1 MSCPPFRFVIELPFD
16 EEIQHNA
23 YSRINSALYLA
34 FDINEPLKSNVDDY
48 VADNFTISLDEE
60 IAILRIHKS
69 YCSKLDW
76 HKIFSIVTPIAN
88 ALDIEVGDYEVYD
101 YKKDKYIDLPD
112 NIYEYADYTNP
123 SEKKALA
130 KGPTNNNSNNNNNN
144 DNSAN
149 NNNNYRYKIDIPI
162 CDCKAYQRI
171 ANAINVPDAFPRKRR
186 DDYDDYRVNNYGEYK
201 TNRYS
206 IFLDGDVAFISFV
219 DLDLDFMAS
228 IMSPICDALLI
239 KRGNYTIIDDDTGK
253 EIDPSSVTLKSV
265 LDLEDGE
272 RTPNPKQNK
281 HRQHIRYDDDGNS
294 IHSDSDSNSD
304 SDSDNDDDD
313 DQDTY
318 SESECNTDYES
329 ECNSE
334 FTHDDATF
342 GEHLRRIRAEY
353 PHYTEDEMYER
364 ARQECDNGYDYMEQ
378 AQYDDDIDVLL
389 ENDKISVEQYITKK
403 VPNTNSY
410 TNYTVYQ
417 RNFLQMITRYTKAYE
432 QETFSK
438 PIQYK
443 YMLSLYNYIKYNIRV
458 FTYEFNKANLPHM
471 NKFFNV
477 TITKAQELLTTAN
490 NELAKAETTVD
501 PLLLTSFISLLNDT
515 IPIIQSVIN
524 YINK

>member
-16 EEIQHNA
+16 KENA
-23 YSRINSALYLA
+23 YSRINSALYLD
-34 FDINEPLKSNVDDY
+34 FDINEPLKSNVDEY

-130 KGPTNNNSNNNNNN
+130 KGPTNNSTSATLDNSNNTT
-144 DNSAN
+144 SAN
-149 NNNNYRYKIDIPI
+149 SSAMPDNYRYKIDIPI

-171 ANAINVPDAFPRKRR
+171 ANAIDVPDAFPRKRR

-201 TNRYS
+201 TDRYS
-206 IFLDGDVAFISFV
+206 IFLDGDIAFISFV

-239 KRGNYTIIDDDTGK
+239 KRGNYTIIDDDTGC

-272 RTPNPKQNK
+272 RTPLAKQ
-281 HRQHIRYDDDGNS
+281 RQHIRYDDDGNS
-294 IHSDSDSNSD
+294 IHSDCDSNDND
-304 SDSDNDDDD
+304 SDCNSNDQDCDQ
-313 DQDTY
+313 DQDT
-318 SESECNTDYES
+318 DYETD
-329 ECNSE
+329 CDCDTE
-334 FTHDDATF
+334 FSHDDDTF

-364 ARQECDNGYDYMEQ
+364 ARQECDNGYNYMEQ

-389 ENDKISVEQYITKK
+389 ENDKISIEQYITKK
-403 VPNTNSY
+403 VPISHSY
-410 TNYTVYQ
+410 ENYTVYQ
-417 RNFLQMITRYTKAYE
+417 RNFLQMITRYTKAYN
-432 QETFSK
+432 QENFSK

-443 YMLSLYNYIKYNIRV
+443 YMLSLYTYIKYNIKV
-458 FTYEFNKANLPHM
+458 FTYEFNKANLPTI

-477 TITKAQELLTTAN
+477 TITKAQELLQTAT
-490 NELAKAETTVD
+490 NELAKVETTVD
-501 PLLLTSFISLLNDT
+501 PVLINSLISVLNDT
-515 IPIIQSVIN
+515 IPIVQSVID